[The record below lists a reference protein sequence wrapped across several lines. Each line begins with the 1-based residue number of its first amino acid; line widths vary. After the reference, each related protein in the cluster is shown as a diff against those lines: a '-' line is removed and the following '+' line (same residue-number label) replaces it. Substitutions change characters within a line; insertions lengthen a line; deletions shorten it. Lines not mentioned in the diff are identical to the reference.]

1 MLNELTVERHRTMA
15 IASAHKTKRT
25 YETKPTHGAP
35 LTSAPMTPSSLTW
48 THVPLVPQVALVGH
62 LDGMPVAVI
71 DQIGS
76 AGFRAGLCN
85 GRSVGVFRTLEE
97 SKKAVA
103 SAITATTVASS

>member
-1 MLNELTVERHRTMA
+1 MA
-15 IASAHKTKRT
+15 IASAHETHRT
-25 YETKPTHGAP
+25 YKVKTAHQAPAVPNP
-35 LTSAPMTPSSLTW
+35 LTETSLTW

-85 GRSVGVFRTLEE
+85 GKSVGVFRTLEE
-97 SKKAVA
+97 CKKAVA
-103 SAITATTVASS
+103 TAIRSATTAA

>member
-1 MLNELTVERHRTMA
+1 MLNDLAAERHRTMA
-15 IASAHKTKRT
+15 IARAHKTQRT
-25 YETKPTHGAP
+25 YTIKSRKAP
-35 LTSAPMTPSSLTW
+35 LTAPRAESPLTW

-62 LDGMPVAVI
+62 LDGMPIAVI

-97 SKKAVA
+97 CKQAVTAAIRNAAEAA
-103 SAITATTVASS
+103 SA